1 MTIVLKQKWLPCSL
15 SLETRPTRR
24 QPCFALSPHP
34 GSLSL
39 DDKEDCIVNIGIIGL
54 GFMGVTH
61 IAGYAK
67 IPGVVV
73 SVVCTENPAVLA
85 GDLSK
90 IGGNIQFD
98 SGAVD
103 ISSSKKCARWQDVVA
118 DPSVDAVDICLP
130 TDLHAAVAAAALAA
144 GKHVLCEK
152 PMALTEADCELMI
165 EAAAKNK
172 RVLMIGQVLRF
183 WPEYMVLQEFGA
195 ARKYGAIR
203 SATFVRQCG
212 LPEWSK
218 WLPVEARSGGAT
230 FDLLIHD
237 IDQALLLCGM
247 PELVSAKKLGDGDG
261 IMGVLIYPGGPEV
274 RIQGGW
280 LQPGVPLSMT
290 FQAVAERGLLE
301 LAAAGLFL
309 SDMSGRRTKV
319 EPGGPDGYQA
329 EVDYFV
335 ECCRNGTEPLRCP
348 PHASAQAVQIALR
361 LKQSR
366 SLNGEQIKC

>member
-1 MTIVLKQKWLPCSL
+1 M
-15 SLETRPTRR
+15 
-24 QPCFALSPHP
+24 
-34 GSLSL
+34 
-39 DDKEDCIVNIGIIGL
+39 NIGIIGL

-61 IAGYAK
+61 IAGYRK

-73 SVVCTENPAVLA
+73 SAICTENPAVLA

-90 IGGNIQFD
+90 IGGNMQVDSSALDI
-98 SGAVD
+98 SGA
-103 ISSSKKCARWQDVVA
+103 KKYARWQEVVA
-118 DPSVDAVDICLP
+118 DPNVDAVDICLP
-130 TDLHAAVAAAALAA
+130 TDLHAAVATAALAA
-144 GKHVLCEK
+144 GKHALCEK

-165 EAAAKNK
+165 EASVLNK

-183 WPEYMVLQEFGA
+183 WPEYMALQEFGA
-195 ARKYGAIR
+195 AKKYGAIR

-212 LPEWSK
+212 LPDWSK

-247 PELVSAKKLGDGDG
+247 PERVSAKKLGDGDG
-261 IMGVLIYPGGPEV
+261 MMGTLIYPGGPEV

-280 LQPGVPLSMT
+280 FQPGAPLQMT
-290 FQAVAERGLLE
+290 FQAVAERGQME
-301 LAAAGLFL
+301 LSAAGLFL
-309 SDMSGRRTKV
+309 SDMSGQRTKV

-329 EVDYFV
+329 EVAYFI
-335 ECCRNGTEPLRCP
+335 ECCRNGAEPLRCT
-348 PHASAQAVQIALR
+348 PHASAEAVHVALR
-361 LKQSR
+361 LKESR